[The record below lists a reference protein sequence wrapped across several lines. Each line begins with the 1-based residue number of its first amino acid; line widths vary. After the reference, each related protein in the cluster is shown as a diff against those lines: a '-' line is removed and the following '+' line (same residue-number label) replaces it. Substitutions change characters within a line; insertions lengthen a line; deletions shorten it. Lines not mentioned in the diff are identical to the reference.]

1 MYVKDFDYILPPD
14 RIARFPAPERDS
26 SRLMVLDRQNRT
38 IQDDLFRNIRQYLSP
53 LDLLVL
59 NDTQVIPARLTGH
72 KPTGGKIEIF
82 LVQRLE
88 GNEERWSCLVRGSKS
103 IRNGMVISLAE
114 GMTALVHNSQDTE
127 MWVVEFNGQEHF
139 DEWLDRSGEMPLPP
153 YFQRAANTTDR
164 ERYQTVFAQV
174 PGAVAAPTAGLHFTH
189 SLLDDLLRSG
199 IQTARLTLHTG
210 LGTFQPVRVKRVQEH
225 RIHVERYSI
234 PQVTADA
241 VQAAKARGGRV
252 IAVGTTTAR
261 TLEFASD
268 NEGNVRAGSG
278 NADIFIYPGYSFK
291 TVDALVTNFHLPEST
306 LLMLVSALAGKD
318 FVFNAYDHAIRYGY
332 RFYSYGDAMF
342 IV

>member
-14 RIARFPAPERDS
+14 RIARFPVPERDS
-26 SRLMVLDRQNRT
+26 SRLMVLDRQNKT
-38 IQDDLFRNIRQYLSP
+38 IKDDLFRNICQHLSP

-59 NDTQVIPARLTGH
+59 NDTQVIPARLSGH

-88 GNEERWSCLVRGSKS
+88 GNEERWACLIRGSKS

-114 GMTALVHNSQDTE
+114 GMTALVHSSHDTE
-127 MWVVEFNGQEHF
+127 TWVVEFNGQEHF
-139 DEWLDRSGEMPLPP
+139 DEWLDRCGEMPLPP

-174 PGAVAAPTAGLHFTH
+174 PGAVAAPTAGLHFTQ
-189 SLLDDLLRSG
+189 SLLDDLLRTG
-199 IQTARLTLHTG
+199 IQIARLTLHTG
-210 LGTFQPVRVKRVQEH
+210 LGTFQPVRVERVQEH

-234 PQVTADA
+234 PQATADA
-241 VQAAKARGGRV
+241 VHAAKARGGRV

-261 TLEFASD
+261 TLEFSSD
-268 NEGNVRAGSG
+268 SEGNVRAGSG

-291 TVDALVTNFHLPEST
+291 IVDALVTNFHLPEST
-306 LLMLVSALAGKD
+306 LLMMVSALAGKD
-318 FVFNAYDHAIRYGY
+318 FVFNAYDHAIRNDY